1 MNDQILADMVYMR
14 LRELDYPIGRLNI
27 VYLEDSTEKGSP
39 LPESI
44 NTFNDRSLLLKVENK
59 KAEILFNGI
68 ATTEPGK
75 YYTQNPMNPKGAAN
89 IALDTPFVNC
99 WTWGIHGTGRFKHP
113 ALIQVNPITVYRDKN
128 KDSFRTGDRRETGLF
143 GINQH
148 GIYGYSQTQYNIG
161 RSSAGCMVRLD
172 YAEHLEFLRIIYTYY
187 KKTDLLSTIV
197 LDTTKI

>member
-1 MNDQILADMVYMR
+1 MNSDLLAKMIHMR
-14 LRELDYPIGRLNI
+14 LRELDYPISRLNI
-27 VYLEDSTEKGSP
+27 VYLEDSDAKGSP
-39 LPESI
+39 LPESA
-44 NTFNDRSLLLKVENK
+44 NSFNDRSILLKVENNQ
-59 KAEILFNGI
+59 AEILFNEL

-75 YYTQNPMNPKGAAN
+75 YYTQNPMNPQGAAN
-89 IALDTPFVNC
+89 VALDTPCVNC

-128 KDSFRTGDRRETGLF
+128 KDSFRTGDKKDTGLF

-148 GIYGYSQTQYNIG
+148 GIYGYSQTKDNIG
-161 RSSAGCMVRLD
+161 KSSAGCLVRFD
-172 YAEHLEFLRIIYTYY
+172 YAEHLEFLRIIYSYH